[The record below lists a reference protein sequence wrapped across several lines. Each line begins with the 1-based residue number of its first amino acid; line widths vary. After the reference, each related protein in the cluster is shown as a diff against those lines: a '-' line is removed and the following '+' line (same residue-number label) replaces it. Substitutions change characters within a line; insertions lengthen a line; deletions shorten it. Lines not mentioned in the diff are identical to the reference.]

1 MKKEEQFFIRHLR
14 AVLFYRIFKEKLLR
28 RFPDTFVYVQKT
40 QITFAIRHLF
50 ACVSFLR
57 VRKKGELP
65 APYLT
70 VIFGMP
76 YRLYIDRDKVVSE
89 PYPGRWTTHFVISSP
104 DHLDDVFSAADRA
117 LRICNGEIRI
127 FLIDNRIGCDYSIDM
142 CQDTYLY

>member
-1 MKKEEQFFIRHLR
+1 MLALNEKEEQFFIRHLR
-14 AVLFYRIFKEKLLR
+14 AVLIYRIFKEKLLR

-40 QITFAIRHLF
+40 QITFAIRHVF

-76 YRLYIDRDKVVSE
+76 YRLYTDRDKVVSE
-89 PYPGRWTTHFVISSP
+89 PYPGGGRHILSSA
-104 DHLDDVFSAADRA
+104 HLIIWMMFFQRLTEPYAFAM
-117 LRICNGEIRI
+117 EK
-127 FLIDNRIGCDYSIDM
+127 
-142 CQDTYLY
+142 